1 MKIIIKP
8 GKELF
13 LSFGALFIFY
23 LLFSSLALLGFH
35 YFFPGEAPPLPFL
48 ARSWNLIQGI
58 FELLSLLPALI
69 MSALV
74 FPFGLYP
81 DNEPETA
88 RFSPRFFQRFKGPI
102 VAAIC
107 ASLAYGLI
115 FFVVQ
120 PMVQNFRADLK
131 SQGLFFRLAQ
141 GRAREY
147 ADRGEWPQAALF
159 IGFCEG
165 IWPESPEI
173 EELRREAEVQ
183 LAEIEGRERREMAE
197 ALTGKDYWDS
207 VLSGI
212 PDRRKPV
219 NAAEALAMAE
229 TAWREERFYDAHW
242 LATLAE
248 KLARPGSPEQGE
260 APRIA
265 ALAWNSM
272 ASLAPDA
279 RDRELYSLYRLKQS
293 GYEAML
299 AGDWIRAYYIFLEF
313 GELSPGDPDV
323 MNFLARSEREA
334 RKTAF
339 FIDEIDTRVGGIL
352 AQAVFSLPVASP
364 RGEGRGVMRFAALS
378 VFADYAYGF
387 EAEFISFDAE
397 NRILSHF
404 TAPYVKILPFNLN
417 SQRRSLMLMQVLDRY
432 QRDRR
437 WEPAWIVPPAG
448 DNQIILEIDY
458 DTFRLLAQAR
468 QGMDDL
474 SLGQIFN
481 AAKSLET
488 YGYIPQVF
496 QAEIIYRLSEPLFLL
511 PMAILAIILGWR
523 FRALKRSRYAM
534 VPMLF
539 VLPLV
544 FKGLVYFYRYILN
557 ILGIWTVLSLGFSS
571 ALLIYTAGAGILFTL
586 SLVLLASQRG

>member
-1 MKIIIKP
+1 MKIIKP
-8 GKELF
+8 NKELF
-13 LSFGALFIFY
+13 LSFGALFILY
-23 LLFSSLALLGFH
+23 LFFSSLALLAFH
-35 YFFPGEAPPLPFL
+35 YFFPGEAPPLPCF
-48 ARSWNLIQGI
+48 ARSWNLIQGV
-58 FELLSLLPALI
+58 FSLLSLLPALI

-81 DNEPETA
+81 ENEPEVT
-88 RFSPRFFQRFKGPI
+88 RFSPRFFQRLKGPV
-102 VAAIC
+102 VASLC
-107 ASLAYGLI
+107 ASLVYGLL

-131 SQGLFFRLAQ
+131 SQGLFFRLAH
-141 GRAREY
+141 GRAREH
-147 ADRGEWPQAALF
+147 ADRGAWQQAAIF
-159 IGFCEG
+159 IDLCER
-165 IWPESPEI
+165 IWPENPETG
-173 EELRREAEVQ
+173 ELRREAKVQ
-183 LAEIEGRERREMAE
+183 LAEIEGREQMELAE
-197 ALTGKDYWDS
+197 ALAEKDYWDS

-212 PDRRKPV
+212 PNQRKPV
-219 NAAEALAMAE
+219 SAAEALSMAE

-248 KLARPGSPEQGE
+248 DLARPGSPELRE
-260 APRIA
+260 APRVA

-272 ASLAPDA
+272 ASLAPNA

-299 AGDWIRAYYIFLEF
+299 AGDWIRAYYIFLEL

-323 MNFLARSEREA
+323 MNFLARSGREA

-339 FIDEIDTRVGGIL
+339 FIDEIDMRVGESL
-352 AQAVFSLPVASP
+352 AGAVFSLPVASP
-364 RGEGRGVMRFAALS
+364 QGEGRGVLRFAALS
-378 VFADYAYGF
+378 VFDDYAYGF
-387 EAEFISFDAE
+387 EAEFISFDPE

-404 TAPYVKILPFNLN
+404 TAPYVKMLPFNLN
-417 SQRRSLMLMQVLDRY
+417 SQRRTLMLMQVLDRHS
-432 QRDRR
+432 RDNH
-437 WEPAWIVPPAG
+437 WEPAWIVPAAG
-448 DNQIILEIDY
+448 DNQITLEIDY
-458 DTFRLLAQAR
+458 DTFHLLAQAR
-468 QGMDDL
+468 GGMDDL

-481 AAKSLET
+481 SAKSLEA

-496 QAEIIYRLSEPLFLL
+496 QSEIIYRLSEPLFLL

-523 FRALKRSRYAM
+523 FRTLKRPRYAM

-544 FKGLVYFYRYILN
+544 FNGVVYFYRYILN

-571 ALLIYTAGAGILFTL
+571 ALLIYTAGAGILFVL
-586 SLVLLASQRG
+586 SLVLLASQHG